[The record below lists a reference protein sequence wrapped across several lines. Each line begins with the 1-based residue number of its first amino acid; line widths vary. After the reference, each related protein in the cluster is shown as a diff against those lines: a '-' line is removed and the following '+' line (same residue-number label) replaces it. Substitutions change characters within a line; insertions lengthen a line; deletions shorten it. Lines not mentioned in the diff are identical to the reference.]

1 VRALVACAVALA
13 VAGCGVPAGP
23 AATAP
28 ASTAPA
34 STAASASPTTAALAG
49 LVFDVP
55 DFSGKATIRIREQ
68 LFDWPA
74 PGDAILTTDGITGAF
89 GLRDDGSFAEGSL
102 LRVPLVTL
110 KSDDDRR
117 ADAARETM
125 NADRFRDAIVKPVRA
140 TGLTLPLP
148 STGSFEFTLD
158 SLMTVNG
165 LEREVRW
172 NVSAQ
177 QNGRDLSVNANTAFK
192 FGLFGMEA
200 PRRGPVLS
208 IVDEIRMEIELA
220 AKARG

>member
-1 VRALVACAVALA
+1 VRVLVACTIALV
-13 VAGCGVPAGP
+13 VAGCGPAEP
-23 AATAP
+23 AATTP
-28 ASTAPA
+28 P
-34 STAASASPTTAALAG
+34 STAASASGAALAG

-74 PGDAILTTDGITGAF
+74 PGDAILTTDGINGAF
-89 GLRDDGSFAEGSL
+89 GLRDDGTFAEGSL

-125 NADRFRDAIVKPVRA
+125 NADRFRDATVKPVRA

-148 STGSFEFTLD
+148 ASGSFEFTLD

-177 QNGRDLSVNANTAFK
+177 RNGRDLNVNANTAFK
-192 FGLFGMEA
+192 FGLFGMEP

-208 IVDEIRMEIELA
+208 IQDEIRMEIELA

>member
-1 VRALVACAVALA
+1 MRVLIACAVAL
-13 VAGCGVPAGP
+13 VVGCGGPASP

-28 ASTAPA
+28 ASN
-34 STAASASPTTAALAG
+34 AASASPTTAALAG

-55 DFSGKATIRIREQ
+55 DFSGKATIRVREQ
-68 LFDWPA
+68 LFEWPA
-74 PGDAILTTDGITGAF
+74 PADAVLTTDGITGAF
-89 GLRDDGSFAEGSL
+89 GLRDDGTFAEGSL

-125 NADRFRDAIVKPVRA
+125 NADRFRDATLKPVRA

-148 STGSFEFTLD
+148 ASGSFTFTLE
-158 SLMTVNG
+158 SLMTVNSF
-165 LEREVRW
+165 EREVRW
-172 NVSAQ
+172 NVTADRK
-177 QNGRDLSVNANTAFK
+177 GHDLNVKASTAFK
-192 FGLFGMEA
+192 FGLFGMEP

-220 AKARG
+220 AKARS

>member
-1 VRALVACAVALA
+1 MRAALVFVAALA
-13 VAGCGVPAGP
+13 VGGCGGPAAP

-28 ASTAPA
+28 ASTAA
-34 STAASASPTTAALAG
+34 GSAAPALAG

-55 DFSGKATIRIREQ
+55 DLSGKATIRIREQ

-74 PGDAILTTDGITGAF
+74 PDDAVLTTDGITGAF
-89 GLRDDGSFAEGSL
+89 GLRDDGTFAEGSM

-125 NADRFRDAIVKPVRA
+125 NADRFRDATVKPIRA

-148 STGSFEFTLD
+148 AAGSFEFTLD

-177 QNGRDLSVNANTAFK
+177 RNGRDLNVNANTAFK
-192 FGLFGMEA
+192 FGLFGMEP

-208 IVDEIRMEIELA
+208 IQDDIRMAIELA

>member
-1 VRALVACAVALA
+1 VRAALAFAVALV
-13 VAGCGVPAGP
+13 VAGCGAPAGP
-23 AATAP
+23 TATAP
-28 ASTAPA
+28 ASTG
-34 STAASASPTTAALAG
+34 AAASPTPASPTAAALAG

-55 DFSGKATIRIREQ
+55 DFAGKATIRIREQ

-74 PGDAILTTDGITGAF
+74 PDDAVLTTDGITGAF
-89 GLRDDGSFAEGSL
+89 GLRDDGTFAEGSL

-125 NADRFRDAIVKPVRA
+125 NASRFRDTTVKPVRA

-148 STGSFEFTLD
+148 ASGTFTFTLE
-158 SLMTVNG
+158 SLMTVNAF
-165 LEREVRW
+165 EREVRW
-172 NVSAQ
+172 NVTADR
-177 QNGRDLSVNANTAFK
+177 NGSDLNLRASTAFK
-192 FGLFGMEA
+192 FGLFGMEP

-208 IVDEIRMEIELA
+208 IVDEIRMAIELS

>member
-1 VRALVACAVALA
+1 MRTALAFVVALV
-13 VAGCGVPAGP
+13 VAGCGQPAGP

-28 ASTAPA
+28 ASTA
-34 STAASASPTTAALAG
+34 ASASPTAAALAG

-89 GLRDDGSFAEGSL
+89 GLRDDGTFAEGSR

-125 NADRFRDAIVKPVRA
+125 NADRFRDATLKPVRA

-148 STGSFEFTLD
+148 ASGSFEFTLD
-158 SLMTVNG
+158 TLMTVNG
-165 LEREVRW
+165 FEREVRW

-177 QNGRDLSVNANTAFK
+177 RNGRDLNVNANTAFK
-192 FGLFGMEA
+192 FGLFGMEP

-208 IVDEIRMEIELA
+208 IQDDIRMAIELA

>member
-1 VRALVACAVALA
+1 MRLTLAFAVMLVI
-13 VAGCGVPAGP
+13 AGCG
-23 AATAP
+23 AP
-28 ASTAPA
+28 ASPAASAPA
-34 STAASASPTTAALAG
+34 SSTTASGSPALTG

-74 PGDAILTTDGITGAF
+74 PGDAVLTTDGITGAF
-89 GLRDDGSFAEGSL
+89 GLRDDGTFAEGSL

-125 NADRFRDAIVKPVRA
+125 NADRFRDATVKPVRTA
-140 TGLTLPLP
+140 GLTLPLP
-148 STGSFEFTLD
+148 AAGSFEFTLD

-177 QNGRDLSVNANTAFK
+177 RNGRDLNVNANTAFK
-192 FGLFGMEA
+192 FGLFGMEP

-208 IVDEIRMEIELA
+208 IQDDIRMAIELA

>member
-1 VRALVACAVALA
+1 MRAALVFVAALA
-13 VAGCGVPAGP
+13 VGGCGGPAAP

-28 ASTAPA
+28 ASTAA
-34 STAASASPTTAALAG
+34 GSAAPALAG

-55 DFSGKATIRIREQ
+55 DLSGKATIRIREQ

-74 PGDAILTTDGITGAF
+74 PDDAVLTTDGITGAF
-89 GLRDDGSFAEGSL
+89 GLRDDGTFAEGSM

-140 TGLTLPLP
+140 TGLTLPL
-148 STGSFEFTLD
+148 SASGTFTFTLD
-158 SLMTVNG
+158 SLMTVNNF
-165 LEREVRW
+165 EREVRW
-172 NVSAQ
+172 DVTAERS
-177 QNGRDLSVNANTAFK
+177 GRDLNVRARTAFN
-192 FGLFGMEA
+192 FGLFGMEP

-208 IVDEIRMEIELA
+208 IQDDIRMEIELA
-220 AKARG
+220 AKERG

>member
-1 VRALVACAVALA
+1 MV
-13 VAGCGVPAGP
+13 GCGVPAGP
-23 AATAP
+23 A
-28 ASTAPA
+28 STTPP
-34 STAASASPTTAALAG
+34 TAASASPTATALAG

-74 PGDAILTTDGITGAF
+74 PGDAVLTTDGITGAF
-89 GLRDDGSFAEGSL
+89 GLRDDGTFAEGSL

-125 NADRFRDAIVKPVRA
+125 NADRFRDATVKPVRA

-148 STGSFEFTLD
+148 ATGSFEFTLD
-158 SLMTVNG
+158 TLMTVNG
-165 LEREVRW
+165 LEKEVRW
-172 NVSAQ
+172 NVTAQ
-177 QNGRDLSVNANTAFK
+177 RSGRDLSVNANTAFK
-192 FGLFGMEA
+192 FGLFGMEP

-208 IVDEIRMEIELA
+208 IQDDIRMAIELA
-220 AKARG
+220 AKERG

>member
-1 VRALVACAVALA
+1 MRVLVACALALA

-28 ASTAPA
+28 ASTA
-34 STAASASPTTAALAG
+34 ASASPATVALAG
-49 LVFDVP
+49 LVFEVP

-74 PGDAILTTDGITGAF
+74 PGDAILTTDGVTGAF
-89 GLRDDGSFAEGSL
+89 GLRDDGTFAEGSL

-125 NADRFRDAIVKPVRA
+125 NADRFRDATLKPVRA

-148 STGSFEFTLD
+148 ASGQFTFALD
-158 SLMTVNG
+158 SLMTVNAF
-165 LEREVRW
+165 EREVRW
-172 NVSAQ
+172 NVTADR
-177 QNGRDLSVNANTAFK
+177 NGNDLNVRASTAFK
-192 FGLFGMEA
+192 FGLFGMEP

-220 AKARG
+220 TKARP

>member
-1 VRALVACAVALA
+1 MRALVACTLAL
-13 VAGCGVPAGP
+13 VVTGCG
-23 AATAP
+23 AATP
-28 ASTAPA
+28 ATTAPP
-34 STAASASPTTAALAG
+34 STAASASPSGAALAG

-89 GLRDDGSFAEGSL
+89 GLRDDGTFAEGSL
-102 LRVPLVTL
+102 LRVPLATL

-148 STGSFEFTLD
+148 ASGTFTFTLD
-158 SLMTVNG
+158 SLMTVNNF
-165 LEREVRW
+165 EREVRW
-172 NVSAQ
+172 DVTAERSGSDLNVRA
-177 QNGRDLSVNANTAFK
+177 RTAFK
-192 FGLFGMEA
+192 FGLFGMEP

-220 AKARG
+220 AKARL